1 MSRSPTCAAED
12 FTDHSIE
19 GKPQATQSFAYAD
32 DVTLVLGVVIDTS
45 GSMQLVMEDTRK
57 AAAKFLGS
65 TVLPQD
71 RAFLVDFDL
80 QPRLLHETTSDLPAL
95 LMNLHRLVAE
105 GATALYDATVFSMLQ
120 FERESGRKALVIL
133 SDGDDHE
140 SRFGP
145 KYCIELAHKTGVPV
159 YIIGLGALD
168 IIRRTYSEKELRRVT
183 SETGGRL
190 YIVDSLAELD
200 QAYAQIN
207 AELRSQYS
215 LSFYA
220 ERDLDN
226 AERRAVEVDI
236 RRPGLSA
243 RTVVGSPP

>member
-1 MSRSPTCAAED
+1 
-12 FTDHSIE
+12 
-19 GKPQATQSFAYAD
+19 
-32 DVTLVLGVVIDTS
+32 
-45 GSMQLVMEDTRK
+45 MEDTRK

-80 QPRLLHETTSDLPAL
+80 QPRLLHPTTSDLPAL
-95 LMNLHRLVAE
+95 LVDLHRLRAD
-105 GATALYDATVFSMLQ
+105 GATAMYDAVVFSMLQ
-120 FERESGRKALVIL
+120 FEREGGRKALVIL
-133 SDGDDHE
+133 TDGDDHE

-145 KYCIELAHKTGVPV
+145 KYCVELAHKTGVPI

-168 IIRRTYSEKELRRVT
+168 SIRRAYSKKELRRVT

-190 YIVDSLAELD
+190 YLVDSLDELGA
-200 QAYAQIN
+200 AYAQIN

-220 ERDLDN
+220 DRDLSD
-226 AERRAVEVDI
+226 AERREVEVEI

-243 RTVVGSPP
+243 RTVVGSRGQP